1 VELPLD
7 PRRAYLTDDPAE
19 NPPRARKHALVS
31 EVRRLIDHTA
41 LLDTKAVA
49 AADLDAAIAEARA
62 LAERIGALPSLRD
75 VGGLASGDNADA
87 ALLER
92 SGITG
97 RSNPLAPPLHL
108 AMGEDGVTLGHAVY
122 TAAYEGPQGCLHG
135 GFVAAAFDDLMGFA
149 QMASGHAGYT
159 GTLTVKMLRPT
170 PLFRRIDY
178 EAWFDRRE
186 GRKIF
191 VSARSR
197 DGDTQLAEA
206 QIVFIAPKDWSRPR

>member
-1 VELPLD
+1 MELPRD

-19 NPPRARKHALVS
+19 DPARARKHALVA
-31 EVRRLIDHTA
+31 EVRRIIDTVA
-41 LLDTKAVA
+41 LLDPA
-49 AADLDAAIAEARA
+49 ATDTADLDRA
-62 LAERIGALPSLRD
+62 VDDTKDLADRLGQLPSLRD
-75 VGGLASGDNADA
+75 AGGLASADNANA

-97 RSNPLAPPLHL
+97 RANPLAPPLKM
-108 AMGEDGVTLGHAVY
+108 AMGENGVTVGHATY
-122 TAAYEGPQGCLHG
+122 TAAYEGPMGCLHG

-149 QMASGHAGYT
+149 QMASGYAGYT

-191 VSARSR
+191 VAARSR
-197 DGDTQLAEA
+197 DGETQLADA